1 MIAIKA
7 NELRDNFKGICDL
20 VVNGE
25 TVIVSRPHNQN
36 VVVLSEADYNIREKA
51 FRNAEYLAK
60 IDEGIK
66 ALEGGRGITLTIE
79 ELEAME
85 TMSETEAKAYVEKIK
100 RDQKTK
106 A

>member
-20 VVNGE
+20 VVKGE

-51 FRNAEYLAK
+51 FQNMEYLTK
-60 IDEGIK
+60 IDNGIK
-66 ALEGGRGITLTIE
+66 ALERGEGITLTTD

-85 TMSETEAKAYVEKIK
+85 TMSAAEAKALVEKIE
-100 RDQKTK
+100 RNQTTK

>member
-1 MIAIKA
+1 MRAIKA

-25 TVIVSRPHNQN
+25 TVIVARPHNQN
-36 VVVLSEADYNIREKA
+36 VVVLSESEYNIREKA
-51 FRNAEYLAK
+51 LKNIEYLTK
-60 IDEGIK
+60 IDKGIK
-66 ALEGGRGITLTIE
+66 ALERGEGITLTVE

-85 TMSETEAKAYVEKIK
+85 TMSEAEAKAHIEKIK
-100 RDQKTK
+100 RNQKTG